1 MQSKLQIHKFHKWP
15 LSTPSKK
22 EPCQMMPT
30 SKMWIAKALWD
41 NRWYVT
47 LQILW
52 TIRKT
57 LHQTYNTCS
66 GSSWV
71 YIGKAWRARFSRSS
85 LEMLARHVKIIIAP
99 AQIYSHIW
107 RGGVVPRAQPCQQS
121 WSSGAKKKCKNAV
134 ECRRAKQSQSIVRT
148 LFGAFQYCLSLSW
161 FSALG

>member
-1 MQSKLQIHKFHKWP
+1 MQSKLQIHKFHKWT

-22 EPCQMMPT
+22 EPFQMMPT
-30 SKMWIAKALWD
+30 SKMWIAKALRD

-66 GSSWV
+66 GSRWV

-121 WSSGAKKKCKNAV
+121 WSSGAKKNVRMPSNAV
-134 ECRRAKQSQSIVRT
+134 EPNRANQLWEHCSGLSV
-148 LFGAFQYCLSLSW
+148 LSL
-161 FSALG
+161 LIIV